1 MTSPLNSQNV
11 SLSTPSINMTGGVDS
26 KNFSG
31 VVSTNETKDSPLSDS
46 SNLPLTRE
54 GFLDDTKRAL
64 QYFAMTR
71 NQPKLQREILQL
83 NMVQPQQYLDTS
95 KTDRDFA
102 RSQRGL
108 YNALQST
115 DAIANRYNAI
125 ANQANINEEKAKI
138 NDKVQAMNMIENQRV
153 QKEMNDNKQ
162 LETDYKNEQI
172 AIDNKAK
179 IAKAYADNQN
189 MINFSNLAYDA
200 VMKGGQ
206 NDADLMINKKNV
218 DRLIAAKKQDKINQ
232 FNKENSKLIEEFRKS
247 SNKKYL
253 LEQEVENLNEL
264 YENAVALNDP
274 EASTIKQELERRQQ
288 ELSNEQKVNTKLE
301 NEYNKKYNQ
310 YLGTL
315 ESQMVSD
322 MRNRTNMLGL
332 NPLFRNSNK
341 YAHKVSYTGTP
352 FHVKKKGGS
361 LTLEERKELEL
372 YKTQLKSVLEDKKET
387 EKIRY
392 KKIKDYIQERKRAT
406 KSNNDK
412 IWKIVSKIAK
422 I

>member
-64 QYFAMTR
+64 QHFAMTR

-138 NDKVQAMNMIENQRV
+138 NDKVQAMNMVENQRV

-218 DRLIAAKKQDKINQ
+218 DELIAVKKQDKINQ

-264 YENAVALNDP
+264 YKNAVALNDP

-301 NEYNKKYNQ
+301 NEYNNKYNQ

-412 IWKIVSKIAK
+412 IWKIVSNIAK